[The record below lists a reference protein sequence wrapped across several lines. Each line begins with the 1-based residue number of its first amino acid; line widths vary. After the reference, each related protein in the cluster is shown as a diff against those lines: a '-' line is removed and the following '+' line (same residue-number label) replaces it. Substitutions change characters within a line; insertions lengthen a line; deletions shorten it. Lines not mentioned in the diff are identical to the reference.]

1 LRPTGNQRNNRRS
14 FGPYYRLVNPIGVA
28 IAALV
33 VGIGIGAL
41 LVWVRQRSRQ
51 AEPSPTFEVIEPVVP
66 AGVAEVLAVLPSAG
80 VVVGPHDEV
89 LETTAMA
96 RALGLVRNSRIGLPE
111 LLTLVR
117 AVRRDGDVRTVDLQI
132 NRGVRVAS
140 TYLTARIAPLDEDL
154 ILVLADDQT
163 AARRID
169 ETRRDFVANI
179 SHELKTPIGAIAL
192 LAEAVEEAADDPAAV
207 RKFASRMGIESARLT
222 DLVSQII
229 ELSRLQSDNPLVAP
243 EVVDI
248 DGLLAEAVDR
258 RRMDAERNRIT
269 LTVAGIS
276 GTRVMG
282 SARQLGVAVG
292 NLVENAIA
300 YSDPGA
306 RVVVA
311 AHVQARS
318 DDDYVEITVSDNGI
332 GIPPSEVDRIFE
344 RFYRVDYARSRANG
358 GNGLGLAIVKHIAAI
373 HGGEVA
379 VWSQVG
385 QGSTFTIRIPAHLQ
399 EVPVPAAVPEPAAF
413 ANAEHPPHQP
423 TYEPQEIK
431 PQDIKPQEVK
441 Q

>member
-1 LRPTGNQRNNRRS
+1 
-14 FGPYYRLVNPIGVA
+14 
-28 IAALV
+28 
-33 VGIGIGAL
+33 
-41 LVWVRQRSRQ
+41 
-51 AEPSPTFEVIEPVVP
+51 
-66 AGVAEVLAVLPSAG
+66 
-80 VVVGPHDEV
+80 
-89 LETTAMA
+89 
-96 RALGLVRNSRIGLPE
+96 
-111 LLTLVR
+111 
-117 AVRRDGDVRTVDLQI
+117 
-132 NRGVRVAS
+132 VAS
-140 TYLTARIAPLDEDL
+140 TYLTARVAPLDESL

-192 LAEAVEEAADDPAAV
+192 LAEAVEEAADDAAAV
-207 RKFASRMGIESARLT
+207 RKFAGRMGIESARLT

-229 ELSRLQSDNPLVAP
+229 ELSRLQSDNPLVDP
-243 EVVDI
+243 EIVEI
-248 DGLLAEAVDR
+248 DGVLGEAVDR

-276 GTRVMG
+276 GTRVLG
-282 SARQLGVAVG
+282 SARQLEVAVG

-332 GIPPSEVDRIFE
+332 GIPAAEVDRIFE

-358 GNGLGLAIVKHIAAI
+358 GTGLGLAIVKHIAAI

-385 QGSTFTIRIPAHLQ
+385 QGSTFTIRIPAHLH
-399 EVPVPAAVPEPAAF
+399 ETASTAPESAASAD
-413 ANAEHPPHQP
+413 EHAPDHP
-423 TYEPQEIK
+423 TYEPQEIN
-431 PQDIKPQEVK
+431 Q
-441 Q
+441 

>member
-1 LRPTGNQRNNRRS
+1 
-14 FGPYYRLVNPIGVA
+14 
-28 IAALV
+28 
-33 VGIGIGAL
+33 
-41 LVWVRQRSRQ
+41 
-51 AEPSPTFEVIEPVVP
+51 
-66 AGVAEVLAVLPSAG
+66 
-80 VVVGPHDEV
+80 
-89 LETTAMA
+89 
-96 RALGLVRNSRIGLPE
+96 
-111 LLTLVR
+111 
-117 AVRRDGDVRTVDLQI
+117 
-132 NRGVRVAS
+132 
-140 TYLTARIAPLDEDL
+140 
-154 ILVLADDQT
+154 LVLADDQT

-192 LAEAVEEAADDPAAV
+192 LAEAVEEAADDSAAV
-207 RKFASRMGIESARLT
+207 RKFAGRMGIESARLT

-229 ELSRLQSDNPLVAP
+229 ELSRLQSDNPLVDP
-243 EVVDI
+243 EIVEI
-248 DGLLAEAVDR
+248 DGVLAEAVDR

-276 GTRVMG
+276 GTRVLG
-282 SARQLGVAVG
+282 SARQLEVAVG

-332 GIPPSEVDRIFE
+332 GIPAAEVDRIFE

-358 GNGLGLAIVKHIAAI
+358 GTGLGLAIVKHIAAI

-385 QGSTFTIRIPAHLQ
+385 QGSTFTIRIPAHLH
-399 EVPVPAAVPEPAAF
+399 ETASTAPESAASAH
-413 ANAEHPPHQP
+413 EHAPDHP
-423 TYEPQEIK
+423 TYEPQEIN
-431 PQDIKPQEVK
+431 Q
-441 Q
+441 

>member
-1 LRPTGNQRNNRRS
+1 
-14 FGPYYRLVNPIGVA
+14 VNPIGLAIVA
-28 IAALV
+28 LFV
-33 VGIGIGAL
+33 GVGIGVL
-41 LVWVRQRSRQ
+41 LAWARLRTPR
-51 AEPSPTFEVIEPVVP
+51 AEPSPTFEVAESVVP
-66 AGVAEVLAVLPSAG
+66 VGVAEVLAVLPSAG
-80 VVVGPHDEV
+80 LVVGPHDEV
-89 LETTAMA
+89 LKATSMA
-96 RALGLVRNSRIGLPE
+96 RTLGLVRGSRISVPE
-111 LLTLVR
+111 LLELVR
-117 AVRRDGDVRTVDLQI
+117 AVRREGDARTVDLQI
-132 NRGVRVAS
+132 IRGVRVAS
-140 TYLTARIAPLDEDL
+140 TYLTAQVAPLDESL

-192 LAEAVEEAADDPAAV
+192 LAEAVEEAADDSAAV
-207 RKFASRMGIESARLT
+207 RKFAGRMGIESARLT

-229 ELSRLQSDNPLVAP
+229 ELSRLQSDNPLVDP
-243 EVVDI
+243 EIVEI
-248 DGLLAEAVDR
+248 DGVLGEAVDR

-276 GTRVMG
+276 GTRVLG
-282 SARQLGVAVG
+282 SARQLEVAVG

-332 GIPPSEVDRIFE
+332 GIPAAEVDRIFE

-358 GNGLGLAIVKHIAAI
+358 GTGLGLAIVKHIAAI

-385 QGSTFTIRIPAHLQ
+385 QGSTFTIRIPAHLH
-399 EVPVPAAVPEPAAF
+399 ETASTVPESAAS
-413 ANAEHPPHQP
+413 AHGHAPDQP
-423 TYEPQEIK
+423 TYEPQEIS
-431 PQDIKPQEVK
+431 Q
-441 Q
+441 